1 LRSGPPDGF
10 LVTNLGKSL
19 GNALR
24 RYRKASIW
32 ASGVLSALLVILA
45 AFSPLSPVDR
55 LNAMVFDGYQGLK
68 PRQPAGSPITVIDI
82 DDASIGELGQW
93 PWPRTVLARI
103 IGNMTDMGAA
113 AIGLDMLLAEPDRT
127 SPVLA
132 LQELRRQ
139 GFQIVEPGQG
149 AILDNDAYLADVL
162 ARSPVIAGLALAETT
177 RTPPPGPKA
186 GFGFGGI
193 SPVEYLPDYEGS
205 VRNLAVLD
213 AAAPGVGLINFPPAR
228 DGVVR
233 QIPLVARYG
242 EKLYPALSMEALRI
256 AQGASTYLIRST
268 GAHGEHDTG
277 LPGMIAVK
285 NGHYEVPTGPD
296 ATMWVYFSGQPI
308 ANIVP
313 AARLATEEPD
323 PALADLIA
331 GHIVLIGTSAIGLRD
346 LVSTPL
352 ASGVP
357 GVLVHAEII
366 DQILGGTFLSR
377 PDWAV
382 GAEVTLAIVLTVLVL
397 AFLPS
402 LPALANA
409 LVATAAIVI
418 AVVTGWL
425 AFAWN
430 NMLLSPILPAQCSLL
445 AYGIASG
452 VRLLVSES
460 ERRYIRSA
468 FSHYL
473 APSMVEKLM
482 DNPQSLV
489 LGGENKELTL
499 LFADIRGFTSLSEGL
514 GAHELT
520 EFLNNYLTP
529 MTDVL
534 MERGATID
542 KYMGDGI
549 MAFWNAPLDVPDHRR
564 KACGSVLAMQAALV
578 EFNREHGTAISVGV
592 GLNSGICCVGNL
604 GSRQRFDYSAIGDP
618 VNLASRVESMT
629 KQYGLSNLISGSTAQ
644 GLDDFALLEVDRV
657 KVVGRA
663 EPTPV
668 FTLLGDRD
676 VKESAAFATLMARH
690 DLFLERYRALAFD
703 AAEAALDDLDASAP
717 PELAKLYAIM
727 RGRLAVL
734 RADPPAAGWDGTYT
748 AREK

>member
-1 LRSGPPDGF
+1 M
-10 LVTNLGKSL
+10 TNFARSL

-24 RYRKASIW
+24 RYRRMSIW
-32 ASGVLSALLVILA
+32 ASGLLSAALVIVA
-45 AFSPLSPVDR
+45 AFSPFSPVDR
-55 LNAMVFDGYQGLK
+55 LNFMVFDGYQALK
-68 PRQPAGSPITVIDI
+68 PRQLAGSPITVIDI

-93 PWPRTVLARI
+93 PWPRTTLARI
-103 IGNMTDMGAA
+103 IANMTNMGAA

-127 SPVLA
+127 SPALA
-132 LQELRRQ
+132 LQDLRRQ
-139 GFQIVEPGQG
+139 GFQIAEPGEG
-149 AILDNDAYLADVL
+149 AILDNDAYLADIF
-162 ARSPVIAGLALAETT
+162 AQAPVIAGLALAETT
-177 RTPPPGPKA
+177 RTPPPDPKA
-186 GFGFGGI
+186 GFGFGGA
-193 SPVEYLPDYEGS
+193 SPVEYLPGYEGS
-205 VRNLAVLD
+205 VRNLPILD
-213 AAAPGVGLINFPPAR
+213 AAAPGIGLINFPPAR

-233 QIPLVARYG
+233 QIPLIARF
-242 EKLYPALSMEALRI
+242 ESKLYPALSMELLRM
-256 AQGASTYLIRST
+256 AQGASTYVIRST
-268 GAHGEHDTG
+268 GAHGEQDTG
-277 LPGMIAVK
+277 LPGMVAVK

-296 ATMWVYFSGQPI
+296 ATMWVYFSGQPV

-313 AARLATEEPD
+313 AARLATEAVD
-323 PALADLIA
+323 PALADVIS

-366 DQILGGTFLSR
+366 DQILGGSFLSR

-382 GAEVTLAIVLTVLVL
+382 GAEVALAIILTLLVL
-397 AFLPS
+397 AFLPA

-409 LVATAAIVI
+409 LVAAAAIAI

-425 AFAWN
+425 AFAWYN
-430 NMLLSPILPAQCSLL
+430 LLLSPILPAQSSLL

-549 MAFWNAPLDVPDHRR
+549 MAFWNAPLDVQDHRR

-578 EFNREHGTAISVGV
+578 EFNREHGTNISVGV
-592 GLNSGICCVGNL
+592 GLNTGICCVGNL

-618 VNLASRVESMT
+618 VNVASRVEGMT
-629 KQYGLSNLISGSTAQ
+629 KQYGLSNLISGSTAE
-644 GLDDFALLEVDRV
+644 GLDDLALLEVDRV
-657 KVVGRA
+657 KLVGRA

-668 FTLLGDRD
+668 FTLLGERD
-676 VKESAAFATLMARH
+676 VKDSEGFKTLKARH
-690 DLFLERYRALAFD
+690 DRFLGHYRALEFD
-703 AAEAALDDLDASAP
+703 AADAALDELDANAP
-717 PELAKLYAIM
+717 PELAKLYKIM
-727 RGRLAVL
+727 RGRVAAL
-734 RADPPAAGWDGTYT
+734 RADPPPAGWDGAYT

>member
-1 LRSGPPDGF
+1 MTSLAR
-10 LVTNLGKSL
+10 NLG
-19 GNALR
+19 ATLR
-24 RYRKASIW
+24 RYRRTSIW
-32 ASGVLSALLVILA
+32 AAGVLSAAFVILA
-45 AFSPLSPVDR
+45 AFSPFSPVDR
-55 LNAMVFDGYQGLK
+55 LNAMVFDGYQAIK
-68 PRQPAGSPITVIDI
+68 PRQPAGSPVTVIDI

-103 IGNMTDMGAA
+103 IATMTDMGAA
-113 AIGLDMLLAEPDRT
+113 SIGLDMLLAEPDRT

-132 LQELRRQ
+132 LQDLRRQ
-139 GFQIVEPGQG
+139 GFQVTEPPQG
-149 AILDNDAYLADVL
+149 AVLDNDAYLADVL

-177 RTPPPGPKA
+177 RTPPPDPKA
-186 GFGFGGI
+186 GFGFGGL
-193 SPVEYLPDYEGS
+193 SPLEYLPGYEGS

-213 AAAPGVGLINFPPAR
+213 AAAPGIGLINFPPAR

-233 QIPLVARYG
+233 QIPLIARYG
-242 EKLYPALSMEALRI
+242 EKLYPALSMESLRI
-256 AQGASTYLIRST
+256 AQGASSFVIRST

-277 LPGMIAVK
+277 LPGMVAVK
-285 NGHYEVPTGPD
+285 NGHYEVPTSPD
-296 ATMWVYFSGQPI
+296 ATMWVYFSGQKV
-308 ANIVP
+308 ANVVP
-313 AARLATEEPD
+313 AAELARDTVD
-323 PALADLIA
+323 PALADVIA

-382 GAEVTLAIVLTVLVL
+382 GAEVALAVVLTILVL
-397 AFLPS
+397 AFLPA

-409 LVATAAIVI
+409 LVAAAAIAI

-425 AFAWN
+425 AFAWY
-430 NMLLSPILPAQCSLL
+430 NMLLSPILPAQSSLL

-499 LFADIRGFTSLSEGL
+499 LFADIRGFTTLSEKL
-514 GAHELT
+514 GANELT

-549 MAFWNAPLDVPDHRR
+549 MAFWNAPLDVADHRR
-564 KACGSVLAMQAALV
+564 RACESVLAMQAALV
-578 EFNREHGTAISVGV
+578 GFNRQFGTDIAVGV
-592 GLNSGICCVGNL
+592 GLNTGICCVGNL

-618 VNLASRVESMT
+618 VNVAARIEGMT
-629 KQYGLSNLISGSTAQ
+629 KQYGLSNLISGSTAE
-644 GLDDFALLEVDRV
+644 GMDDFAMLEVDRV
-657 KVVGRA
+657 KLVGRA

-668 FTLLGDRD
+668 YTLLGQRD
-676 VKESAAFATLMARH
+676 VKESQAFRALKARH
-690 DLFLERYRALAFD
+690 DRFLAQYRSLDFD
-703 AAEAALDDLDASAP
+703 AAEQTLDDFDADAP
-717 PELAKLYAIM
+717 VELAKLYKIM

-734 RADPPAAGWDGTYT
+734 RADPPPAGWDGTYT

>member
-1 LRSGPPDGF
+1 M
-10 LVTNLGKSL
+10 TNLARNL
-19 GNALR
+19 GATLR
-24 RYRKASIW
+24 RYRRTSIW
-32 ASGVLSALLVILA
+32 AAGVLSAALVILA
-45 AFSPLSPVDR
+45 AFSPLSPVER
-55 LNAMVFDGYQGLK
+55 LNAMVFDGYQAVK
-68 PRQPAGSPITVIDI
+68 PRQPAGSPVTVIDI

-103 IGNMTDMGAA
+103 ITTMTDMGAA
-113 AIGLDMLLAEPDRT
+113 SIGLDMLLAEPDRT

-132 LQELRRQ
+132 LQDLRRQ
-139 GFQIVEPGQG
+139 GFQVIEPPQG
-149 AILDNDAYLADVL
+149 AVLDNDAYLADVL
-162 ARSPVIAGLALAETT
+162 GRSPVIAGLALAETT
-177 RTPPPGPKA
+177 RTPPPDPKA

-193 SPVEYLPDYEGS
+193 SPVDYLAGYEGS
-205 VRNLAVLD
+205 VRNLPVLD
-213 AAAPGVGLINFPPAR
+213 AAAPGIGLINFPPAR

-233 QIPLVARYG
+233 QIPLIARYG
-242 EKLYPALSMEALRI
+242 EKLYPALSMESLRI
-256 AQGASTYLIRST
+256 AQGASTFVIRST

-277 LPGMIAVK
+277 LPGMVAVK
-285 NGHYEVPTGPD
+285 NGHYEVPTSPD
-296 ATMWVYFSGQPI
+296 ATMWVYFSGQKI
-308 ANIVP
+308 ANVVP
-313 AARLATEEPD
+313 AAELARDTVD
-323 PALADLIA
+323 PALADVIA

-382 GAEVTLAIVLTVLVL
+382 GAEVALAVVLTILVL
-397 AFLPS
+397 AFLPA

-409 LVATAAIVI
+409 LVAAAAIAI

-425 AFAWN
+425 AFAWY

-578 EFNREHGTAISVGV
+578 EFNRTHGTAISVGV
-592 GLNSGICCVGNL
+592 GLNTGICCVGNL

-618 VNLASRVESMT
+618 VNVASRVEGMT
-629 KQYGLSNLISGSTAQ
+629 KQYGLSNLISGSTAE
-644 GLDDFALLEVDRV
+644 GMDDLALLEVDRV
-657 KVVGRA
+657 KLVGRA

-668 FTLLGDRD
+668 FTLLGDGA
-676 VKESAAFATLMARH
+676 VKETEAFRSLKARH
-690 DLFLERYRALAFD
+690 DRFLEEYRSLEFD
-703 AAEAALDDLDASAP
+703 AAEQALDDLDADAP
-717 PELAKLYAIM
+717 VELAKLYKIM

-734 RADPPAAGWDGTYT
+734 QADPPPAGWDGTYT

>member
-1 LRSGPPDGF
+1 M
-10 LVTNLGKSL
+10 TNLAKSL

-24 RYRKASIW
+24 RYRRTSIW
-32 ASGVLSALLVILA
+32 AAGLLSALFVILA

-55 LNAMVFDGYQGLK
+55 LNFMVFDGYQMLK
-68 PRQPAGSPITVIDI
+68 PRELAGSPITVVDI

-139 GFQIVEPGQG
+139 GFQIVEPGEG
-149 AILDNDAYLADVL
+149 AVLDNDAFLADVF
-162 ARSPVIAGLALAETT
+162 ARSPVVAGLALAETT
-177 RTPPPGPKA
+177 RTPPPDPKA
-186 GFGFGGI
+186 GFGFGGT
-193 SPVEYLPDYEGS
+193 SPVDYLPDYLGS
-205 VRNLAVLD
+205 VRNLPVLD
-213 AAAPGVGLINFPPAR
+213 AAAPGIGLINFPSAH

-233 QIPLVARYG
+233 RIPLIARFDT
-242 EKLYPALSMEALRI
+242 KLYPSLSMELLRM
-256 AQGASTYLIRST
+256 AQGASTFVIRST
-268 GAHGEHDTG
+268 GAHGEQDTG
-277 LPGMIAVK
+277 LPGMVAVK
-285 NGHYEVPTGPD
+285 NGHYEVPTSSDG
-296 ATMWVYFSGQPI
+296 AMWVYFSGQQV
-308 ANIVP
+308 ANVVP
-313 AARLATEEPD
+313 ASQIASETPD
-323 PALADLIA
+323 PALADVFA

-346 LVSTPL
+346 IVSTPI

-357 GVLVHAEII
+357 GVFVHAEII

-382 GAEVTLAIVLTVLVL
+382 GAEVALAIVLTILVL
-397 AFLPS
+397 AFLPA

-409 LVATAAIVI
+409 LVAAAAIAI
-418 AVVTGWL
+418 ALVTGWL
-425 AFAWN
+425 AFAWYSL
-430 NMLLSPILPAQCSLL
+430 LLSPILPAQSALL

-499 LFADIRGFTSLSEGL
+499 LFADIRGFTTLSEKL
-514 GAHELT
+514 GANELT

-564 KACGSVLAMQAALV
+564 KACESVLAMQDALV
-578 EFNREHGTAISVGV
+578 GFNRDFGTDIAVGV

-618 VNLASRVESMT
+618 VNVAARIEGMT
-629 KQYGLSNLISGSTAQ
+629 KQYGLSNLISGSTAE
-644 GLDDFALLEVDRV
+644 GMDDFALLEVDRV
-657 KVVGRA
+657 KLVGRG

-668 FTLLGDRD
+668 FTLLGKRD
-676 VKESAAFATLMARH
+676 VKESASFQALKTRH
-690 DLFLERYRALAFD
+690 DRFLAHYRALDFD
-703 AAEAALDDLDASAP
+703 ATHVALDDLDANSP
-717 PELAKLYAIM
+717 PELAKLYKIM

-734 RADPPAAGWDGTYT
+734 RADPPPPGWDGTYT

>member
-1 LRSGPPDGF
+1 MTGF
-10 LVTNLGKSL
+10 AKNLGA
-19 GNALR
+19 ALR
-24 RYRKASIW
+24 RYRRTSIW
-32 ASGVLSALLVILA
+32 AAGVLSAAFVILA
-45 AFSPLSPVDR
+45 AFSPFSPVDR
-55 LNAMVFDGYQGLK
+55 LNAMVFDGYQAVK
-68 PRQPAGSPITVIDI
+68 PRVPAGSPVTVIDI
-82 DDASIGELGQW
+82 DDASIGQLGQW
-93 PWPRTVLARI
+93 PWPRTTLARI
-103 IGNMTDMGAA
+103 IANMTDMGAA
-113 AIGLDMLLAEPDRT
+113 SIGLDMLLAEPDRT

-132 LQELRRQ
+132 LQDLRRQ
-139 GFQIVEPGQG
+139 GFQVIEPPQG
-149 AILDNDAYLADVL
+149 AVLDNDAYLADVL
-162 ARSPVIAGLALAETT
+162 ARSPVVAGLALAETT
-177 RTPPPGPKA
+177 RTPPPDPKA

-193 SPVEYLPDYEGS
+193 SPLEYLPGYEGS
-205 VRNLAVLD
+205 VRNLPVLD
-213 AAAPGVGLINFPPAR
+213 AAAPGIGLINFPPAR

-233 QIPLVARYG
+233 QIPLIARYG
-242 EKLYPALSMEALRI
+242 EKLYPALSMESLRI
-256 AQGASTYLIRST
+256 AQGASSFVIRST

-277 LPGMIAVK
+277 LPGMVAVK

-296 ATMWVYFSGQPI
+296 ATMWVYFSGQKV
-308 ANIVP
+308 ANVVP
-313 AARLATEEPD
+313 AAELARETVD
-323 PALADLIA
+323 PALADVIA

-382 GAEVTLAIVLTVLVL
+382 GAEVTLAVVLTILVL
-397 AFLPS
+397 AFLPA

-409 LVATAAIVI
+409 LVAAAAIAI

-425 AFAWN
+425 AFAWY

-578 EFNREHGTAISVGV
+578 EFNRTHGTSISVGV
-592 GLNSGICCVGNL
+592 GLNTGICCVGNL

-618 VNLASRVESMT
+618 VNVASRVEGMT
-629 KQYGLSNLISGSTAQ
+629 KQYGLSNLISGSTAE
-644 GLDDFALLEVDRV
+644 GMDDLALLEVDRV
-657 KVVGRA
+657 KLVGRA

-668 FTLLGDRD
+668 FTLLGDRA
-676 VKESAAFATLMARH
+676 VKETAAFRSLKERH
-690 DLFLERYRALAFD
+690 DRFLAHYRALDFE

-717 PELAKLYAIM
+717 VELAKLYFIM
-727 RGRLAVL
+727 RGRLVYL
-734 RADPPAAGWDGTYT
+734 KTDPPPAGWDGTFT

>member
-1 LRSGPPDGF
+1 MTNFAR
-10 LVTNLGKSL
+10 NLGA
-19 GNALR
+19 ALR
-24 RYRKASIW
+24 RYRRTSIW
-32 ASGVLSALLVILA
+32 AAGVLSALFVILA

-55 LNAMVFDGYQGLK
+55 LNAMVFDGYQSVK

-103 IGNMTDMGAA
+103 IANMTDMGAA
-113 AIGLDMLLAEPDRT
+113 SIGLDMLLAEPDRT

-132 LQELRRQ
+132 LQDLRRQ
-139 GFQIVEPGQG
+139 GFQVIEPPQG
-149 AILDNDAYLADVL
+149 AVLDNDAFLADVL

-177 RTPPPGPKA
+177 RTPPPDPKA

-193 SPVEYLPDYEGS
+193 SPVEYLPGYEGS

-213 AAAPGVGLINFPPAR
+213 AAAPGIGLINFPPAR

-233 QIPLVARYG
+233 QIPLIARYG
-242 EKLYPALSMEALRI
+242 EKLYPALSMESLRI
-256 AQGASTYLIRST
+256 AQGASSFVIRST

-277 LPGMIAVK
+277 LPGMVAVK
-285 NGHYEVPTGPD
+285 NGHYEVPTSPD
-296 ATMWVYFSGQPI
+296 ATMWVYFSGQDV
-308 ANIVP
+308 ANVVP
-313 AARLATEEPD
+313 AAELARDAID
-323 PALADLIA
+323 PALADVIA

-382 GAEVTLAIVLTVLVL
+382 GAEVALAIVLTILVL
-397 AFLPS
+397 AFLPA

-409 LVATAAIVI
+409 LVAAAAIAI
-418 AVVTGWL
+418 ALVTGWL
-425 AFAWN
+425 AFAWY
-430 NMLLSPILPAQCSLL
+430 NMLLSPILPAQSSLL

-499 LFADIRGFTSLSEGL
+499 LFADIRGFTTLSEKL
-514 GAHELT
+514 GANELT

-549 MAFWNAPLDVPDHRR
+549 MAFWNAPLDVADHRR
-564 KACGSVLAMQAALV
+564 RACESVLAMQAALV
-578 EFNREHGTAISVGV
+578 DFNREFGTDIAVGV

-618 VNLASRVESMT
+618 VNVAARIEGMT
-629 KQYGLSNLISGSTAQ
+629 KQYGLSNLISGSTAE
-644 GLDDFALLEVDRV
+644 GMDDFAMLEVDRV
-657 KVVGRA
+657 KLVGRA

-668 FTLLGDRD
+668 YTLLGQRD
-676 VKESAAFATLMARH
+676 VKESQAFHALKARH
-690 DLFLERYRALAFD
+690 DRFLEHYRSLDFD
-703 AAEAALDDLDASAP
+703 AAEQALVDFDVDAP
-717 PELAKLYAIM
+717 VELAKLYKIM

-734 RADPPAAGWDGTYT
+734 RADPPPAGWDGTYT

>member
-1 LRSGPPDGF
+1 M
-10 LVTNLGKSL
+10 TNLARTL
-19 GNALR
+19 GATLR
-24 RYRKASIW
+24 RYRRTSIW
-32 ASGVLSALLVILA
+32 MAGALSAAFVILA
-45 AFSPLSPVDR
+45 AFSPFSPVER
-55 LNAMVFDGYQGLK
+55 LNAMVFDGYQAVK
-68 PRQPAGSPITVIDI
+68 PRQPAGSPVTVIDI

-103 IGNMTDMGAA
+103 ITTMTDMGAA
-113 AIGLDMLLAEPDRT
+113 SIGLDMLLAEPDRT

-132 LQELRRQ
+132 LQDLRRQ
-139 GFQIVEPGQG
+139 GFQVIEPPQG
-149 AILDNDAYLADVL
+149 AVLDNDAYLADVL

-177 RTPPPGPKA
+177 RTPPPDPKA

-193 SPVEYLPDYEGS
+193 SPLEYLPGYEGS
-205 VRNLAVLD
+205 VRNLPVLD

-233 QIPLVARYG
+233 QIPLIARYG
-242 EKLYPALSMEALRI
+242 EKLYPALSMESLRI
-256 AQGASTYLIRST
+256 AQGASSFVIRST

-277 LPGMIAVK
+277 LPGMVAVK
-285 NGHYEVPTGPD
+285 NGHYEVPTSPD
-296 ATMWVYFSGQPI
+296 ATMWVYFSGQKV
-308 ANIVP
+308 ANVVP
-313 AARLATEEPD
+313 AAELARDALD
-323 PALADLIA
+323 PALADVIS

-382 GAEVTLAIVLTVLVL
+382 GAEVALAIVLTVLVL
-397 AFLPS
+397 AFLPA

-409 LVATAAIVI
+409 LVAAAAIAI

-425 AFAWN
+425 AFAWY
-430 NMLLSPILPAQCSLL
+430 NMLLSPILPAQSSLL

-578 EFNREHGTAISVGV
+578 EFNRKHGTAISVGV
-592 GLNSGICCVGNL
+592 GLNTGICCVGNL

-618 VNLASRVESMT
+618 VNVASRVEGMT
-629 KQYGLSNLISGSTAQ
+629 KQYGLSNLISGSTAE
-644 GLDDFALLEVDRV
+644 GMDDLALLEVDRV
-657 KVVGRA
+657 KLVGRA

-676 VKESAAFATLMARH
+676 VKESEAFRTLKARH
-690 DLFLERYRALAFD
+690 DRFLAHYRALDFD
-703 AAEAALDDLDASAP
+703 AAETALDDLDASAP
-717 PELAKLYAIM
+717 AALAKLYVIM
-727 RGRLAVL
+727 RGRLSYL
-734 RADPPAAGWDGTYT
+734 KTDPPPAGWDGTFT